1 MAMKPDIKAGSYL
14 AAALAQ
20 HSNATAH
27 TMLENSEMLGR
38 NLSNIFDRMERN
50 RQLKQ
55 QEEQQKLDNAYRE
68 NVFNEQ
74 KANNARSYDFER
86 EKYNNEKHQW
96 AQEYAL
102 KKETSNYDNALK
114 KAQTDYYRDNKGK
127 GDKSVDDLYMPDE
140 NMDYDEKE
148 QVSQPQQQMLFLSRE
163 EADKAR
169 MQAQSTQTTPQQPA
183 PQSYL
188 SAQYAINQ
196 RNAQAKIP
204 NAHPQAPNQQSF
216 IRQSIPFEAIGNPVK
231 IPQPQIIMQSNNP
244 KRDEAEFNQ
253 KMAEADKM
261 ISQMQQKL
269 NSLEAK

>member
-1 MAMKPDIKAGSYL
+1 MAMKPDIKAGSSL

-20 HSNATAH
+20 HSSATAH
-27 TMLENSEMLGR
+27 TMLANSEMLGR
-38 NLSNIFDRMERN
+38 NINHIFDRMERN

-86 EKYNNEKHQW
+86 EKYNNTMHQW

-102 KKETSNYDNALK
+102 KKENLNYDNALK

-127 GDKSVDDLYMPDE
+127 GGKSVEALYMLDE

-148 QVSQPQQQMLFLSRE
+148 QVSQPQQQMLFSSKE

-204 NAHPQAPNQQSF
+204 NAHPQAPNQPSF
-216 IRQSIPFEAIGNPVK
+216 LRQSIPFEAIGNPVK

-244 KRDEAEFNQ
+244 KDKAMEAEL
-253 KMAEADKM
+253 KR
-261 ISQMQQKL
+261 KL
-269 NSLEAK
+269 QERKAYLQALRNER

>member
-1 MAMKPDIKAGSYL
+1 MAMKPDIKAGSSL

-27 TMLENSEMLGR
+27 TMLANSEMLGR
-38 NLSNIFDRMERN
+38 NINHIFDRMERN
-50 RQLKQ
+50 RLLKE

-86 EKYNNEKHQW
+86 EKYNNTMHQW

-102 KKETSNYDNALK
+102 QKETSNYDNALK

-127 GDKSVDDLYMPDE
+127 GGKSVEDLYMLDE

-163 EADKAR
+163 EADKAI
-169 MQAQSTQTTPQQPA
+169 MQAQTQTPQQPA

-204 NAHPQAPNQQSF
+204 NAHPQAPNQQSLL
-216 IRQSIPFEAIGNPVK
+216 RQSIPFEAIGNPVK
-231 IPQPQIIMQSNNP
+231 IPQPQIIMQSNSP
-244 KRDEAEFNQ
+244 KDKVKEAELQ
-253 KMAEADKM
+253 R
-261 ISQMQQKL
+261 KL
-269 NSLEAK
+269 QERKAYLQALRNER

>member
-1 MAMKPDIKAGSYL
+1 
-14 AAALAQ
+14 
-20 HSNATAH
+20 
-27 TMLENSEMLGR
+27 ML
-38 NLSNIFDRMERN
+38 
-50 RQLKQ
+50 
-55 QEEQQKLDNAYRE
+55 
-68 NVFNEQ
+68 
-74 KANNARSYDFER
+74 
-86 EKYNNEKHQW
+86 
-96 AQEYAL
+96 
-102 KKETSNYDNALK
+102 
-114 KAQTDYYRDNKGK
+114 
-127 GDKSVDDLYMPDE
+127 DE

-216 IRQSIPFEAIGNPVK
+216 LRQSIPFEAIGNPVK

>member
-1 MAMKPDIKAGSYL
+1 MAMKPDIKAGSSL

-27 TMLENSEMLGR
+27 TMLANSEMLGR
-38 NLSNIFDRMERN
+38 NINHIFDRMERN
-50 RQLKQ
+50 RLSKQ

-74 KANNARSYDFER
+74 KAANERNYNFEI
-86 EKYNNEKHQW
+86 EKYNNTMHQW

-102 KKETSNYDNALK
+102 QKETSNYDNALK

-127 GDKSVDDLYMPDE
+127 GGKSVEDLYMPDE

-148 QVSQPQQQMLFLSRE
+148 QVSQTQQQMPFLSRE
-163 EADKAR
+163 EADKAI

-196 RNAQAKIP
+196 RNA
-204 NAHPQAPNQQSF
+204 HPQAPNQQSF
-216 IRQSIPFEAIGNPVK
+216 LRQSIPFEAIGNPVK

-269 NSLEAK
+269 NYLEAK

>member
-1 MAMKPDIKAGSYL
+1 MAMKPDIKAGSSL

-27 TMLENSEMLGR
+27 TMLANSEMLGR
-38 NLSNIFDRMERN
+38 NINHIFDRMERN
-50 RQLKQ
+50 RLLKE

-86 EKYNNEKHQW
+86 EKYNNAMHQW

-102 KKETSNYDNALK
+102 KKETLNYDNALK

-127 GDKSVDDLYMPDE
+127 GAKSVEDLYMPDE

-148 QVSQPQQQMLFLSRE
+148 QVSQPQPLFLSKE

-188 SAQYAINQ
+188 SAQ
-196 RNAQAKIP
+196 AKIP
-204 NAHPQAPNQQSF
+204 NAHPQAPNQPSF
-216 IRQSIPFEAIGNPVK
+216 LRQSIPFEAIGNPVK